1 MLKKIAITGPESSGK
16 TTIAKM
22 LAAHFE
28 TVWVAEY
35 ARFYLN
41 NLHRP
46 YMESDLLEIAKG
58 QIAMEEQFLPKANQ
72 FLFCDTD
79 LTVIKIW
86 SEVKYGRCNSWILE
100 QIDVPRYDL
109 YFLCAPDIAWE
120 ADPLRENPANRDMLY
135 NLYVKELERQKV
147 DFVVLRGS
155 KSERL
160 QTALDCLSLK

>member
-58 QIAMEEQFLPKANQ
+58 QIAMEEQHASKANQ

-86 SEVKYGRCNSWILE
+86 SEVKYGHCDPWILE
-100 QIDVPRYDL
+100 QIETVKYDL
-109 YFLCAPDIAWE
+109 HLLCAPDFAWE
-120 ADPLRENPANRDMLY
+120 SDPLRENPDNREMLY
-135 NLYVKELERQKV
+135 NLYVKELEQQKV
-147 DFVVLRGS
+147 NFIVLRGN

-160 QTALDCLSLK
+160 QTAFDCLSLI